1 MPMHDWTRVGAG
13 IYHDFHTVWL
23 TAIRHALNNGVL
35 PGTHYAMVEQV
46 TVGVEADILA
56 LQGPSPPSPRP
67 GGGVA
72 TLTATQP
79 AVGVLE
85 RAEKAVRKRPGRRV
99 TVRHVSNHKVV
110 AILELVSPGNIEGR
124 REYARFVA
132 KSAAILSLGIHLVVI
147 DPFVPPA
154 HSPLGLHASIWARA
168 VKKRKG
174 KTPAVLPPDRP
185 LMAAGY
191 AAGTEVVAALQ
202 PFAVGEAVP
211 DVPLF
216 LTPEQEYVT
225 LPLEPTYAAAFPD
238 VPRVWREVLEA

>member
-35 PGTHYAMVEQV
+35 PPTHYAMVEQV
-46 TVGVEADILA
+46 TVGFEADILA
-56 LQGPSPPSPRP
+56 LQGPSPRP
-67 GGGVA
+67 AGGVH

-99 TVRHVSNHKVV
+99 TVRHVSNHTVV
-110 AILELVSPGNIEGR
+110 AVIELVSPGNKEGR
-124 REYARFVA
+124 RDYQRFVS
-132 KSAAILSLGIHLVVI
+132 KSAALLSLGIHLLVI
-147 DPFVPPA
+147 DPFAAPP
-154 HSPLGLHASIWARA
+154 HSPLGLHASIWRRA
-168 VKKRKG
+168 AKRRKG
-174 KTPAVLPPDRP
+174 QNPAALPPDHP

-191 AAGTEVVAALQ
+191 AAGTDMVAAVQ
-202 PFAVGEAVP
+202 PFAVGQAVP

-238 VPRVWREVLEA
+238 VPRVWREVLEG

>member
-1 MPMHDWTRVGAG
+1 MPMHDWTRVAAG

-35 PGTHYAMVEQV
+35 PATHYAMVGQV
-46 TVGVEADILA
+46 TVGVEADILV
-56 LQGPSPPSPRP
+56 LQAPPSTTPRP
-67 GGGVA
+67 GAG
-72 TLTATQP
+72 TSSLTAGRP

-85 RAEKAVRKRPGRRV
+85 REEKATRKRPGRRV
-99 TVRHVSNHKVV
+99 TIRHVSNHTVV
-110 AILELVSPGNIEGR
+110 AIIELVSPGNKEGR
-124 REYARFVA
+124 REYARFVF
-132 KSAAILSLGIHLVVI
+132 KSAAILGLGIHLLVI
-147 DPFVPPA
+147 DPFAPPP

-168 VKKRKG
+168 VKKKKG
-174 KTPAVLPPDRP
+174 RTPATLPADRP

-191 AAGTEVVAALQ
+191 AAGGEVVAAVQ
-202 PFAVGEAVP
+202 SFAVGEQVP

-238 VPRVWREVLEA
+238 VPRVWREVLDG